1 MVTNN
6 KMTITISVTI
16 NAPVDRVWKKWITPA
31 DIIKW
36 NNASPDWHT
45 PKAENDLKPGG
56 KFLFRMEA
64 KDGSFG
70 FDLEGVYDEVETN
83 KLITYTL
90 ADGRRVVVTFTGQGN
105 TTNVIESFEPETE
118 NPFEMQRQ
126 GWQNILDNFKRHIE
140 SNQ

>member
-6 KMTITISVTI
+6 KMTITISVAI

-90 ADGRRVVVTFTGQGN
+90 ADGRRVVVTFAGQGN

-126 GWQNILDNFKRHIE
+126 GWQNILDNFKKYVE
-140 SNQ
+140 SN

>member
-6 KMTITISVTI
+6 KMTITISVAI

-90 ADGRRVVVTFTGQGN
+90 ADGRRVVVTFAGQGN

-126 GWQNILDNFKRHIE
+126 GWQNILDNFKRHVE
-140 SNQ
+140 SN

>member
-6 KMTITISVTI
+6 KTTITISVAI

-90 ADGRRVVVTFTGQGN
+90 ADGRRVVVTFAGQGN

-126 GWQNILDNFKRHIE
+126 GWQNILDNFKRHVE
-140 SNQ
+140 SN

>member
-6 KMTITISVTI
+6 KATITISVAI
-16 NAPVDRVWKKWITPA
+16 NAPVNTVWKKWITPA

-90 ADGRRVVVTFTGQGN
+90 ADGRRVVVTFAGQGN
-105 TTNVIESFEPETE
+105 TTNVVESFEPETE

-126 GWQNILDNFKRHIE
+126 GWQNILDNFKKYVE
-140 SNQ
+140 SN